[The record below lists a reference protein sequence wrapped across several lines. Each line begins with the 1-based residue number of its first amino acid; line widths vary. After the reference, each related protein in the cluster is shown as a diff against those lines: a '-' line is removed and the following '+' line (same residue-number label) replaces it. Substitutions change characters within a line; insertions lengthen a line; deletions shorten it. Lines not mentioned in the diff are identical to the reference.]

1 MIMPALAPGRM
12 PSPAARSARCTTA
25 VAATVAA
32 TVLAVL
38 LSGCTAPVRPTAG
51 SSADVVA
58 DASAGGPTTTH
69 GYVEGAEELA
79 EPRLSLVLADS
90 QGTLT
95 LFDLLDTTAVTLP
108 AAGTPVG
115 AMAGDGRFV
124 YPTRSAGSREA
135 VEIVDT
141 GRWTVEHGD
150 HDHYYRAAERVVGT
164 VDGAGRPAVRV
175 GDRRTAIAFP
185 DSGEIV
191 VLTHDE
197 LAAGALGTPLRVHW
211 RPHPGLLALPF
222 AGHLL
227 VTAPDETG
235 TASSVQ
241 ALDDLGQPVAAASA
255 PCPQASDAT
264 TTRVGA
270 VVACADGAVL
280 ITAADGTPTLEK
292 IPYPVGIAPPARSL
306 DGRTGR
312 PVLAGI
318 PDPAADPGA
327 AGAWQLDTRGRQWT
341 FWPGPGLVAVSA
353 AGDHSGLLVA
363 VDATGRIRAFGPDG
377 ADLGT
382 SEPLLAASVADP
394 ATRSQIQLVVDA
406 NRAYVSGP
414 AEDIVLEVDYRDGAR
429 IARTFDGLDPR
440 FLQQVG

>member
-38 LSGCTAPVRPTAG
+38 LSGCTAPDRPTAG

-95 LFDLLDTTAVTLP
+95 LFDLLDTTAGTLP

-197 LAAGALGTPLRVHW
+197 LAAGALGTPLRVPW

-280 ITAADGTPTLEK
+280 VTAADGTLTLEK
-292 IPYPVGIAPPARSL
+292 IPYPVGIAPGPLARRADRPTRAGRDSRSGRRSRDRRRLAAGHPGSAVDIPARAGP
-306 DGRTGR
+306 GRGQRGWRPLRAAGR
-312 PVLAGI
+312 GRR
-318 PDPAADPGA
+318 DRSDPGLRA
-327 AGAWQLDTRGRQWT
+327 RRG
-341 FWPGPGLVAVSA
+341 
-353 AGDHSGLLVA
+353 
-363 VDATGRIRAFGPDG
+363 
-377 ADLGT
+377 
-382 SEPLLAASVADP
+382 
-394 ATRSQIQLVVDA
+394 
-406 NRAYVSGP
+406 
-414 AEDIVLEVDYRDGAR
+414 
-429 IARTFDGLDPR
+429 
-440 FLQQVG
+440 